1 MDGIMKIKNKT
12 IPLLAVAGLLLAI
25 TVAFTSQKKTVVPQP
40 VDQPA
45 KTPFASYIGGAGII
59 EASTNNISV
68 GTSIAGVVKDVHV
81 KVGDRVEKG
90 APLFKIDDRE
100 LTADL
105 TVKEAALVKAR
116 ASLAEAQAA
125 LADYRSQYALVQ
137 NAVDNRA
144 VSVDDVQKRKSAV
157 QLYEAKL
164 ESARATLKAAEVDV
178 TYTKSS
184 IERLTV
190 RASITGE
197 VFQVNIHPGEYA
209 ATGVLD
215 TPLMR
220 IGNLDNLYVRVDI
233 DENDA
238 WRFKPGSRA
247 IVFMRGNS
255 SLKANL
261 AFVRVEP
268 YVTPKKSLTGSSSER
283 VDTRV
288 LQVIY
293 SFTRKGLPAYAGQ
306 QVDVSIESPAV
317 SSSVSTT
324 ANTVAGRKP

>member
-1 MDGIMKIKNKT
+1 
-12 IPLLAVAGLLLAI
+12 
-25 TVAFTSQKKTVVPQP
+25 
-40 VDQPA
+40 
-45 KTPFASYIGGAGII
+45 
-59 EASTNNISV
+59 
-68 GTSIAGVVKDVHV
+68 VKDIHV

-90 APLFKIDDRE
+90 TPLFKIDDRE

-105 TVKEAALVKAR
+105 AVKDAALVKAR

-137 NAVDNRA
+137 NAADNRA
-144 VSVDDVQKRKSAV
+144 VSVDDVQKRKNAV

-164 ESARATLKAAEVDV
+164 ESARAAVKSAETDV
-178 TYTKSS
+178 AYTKSS
-184 IERLTV
+184 IDRLTV
-190 RASITGE
+190 RASVTGE
-197 VFQVNIHPGEYA
+197 VLQVNIRPGEYA

-247 IVFMRGNS
+247 VVFIRGNS
-255 SLKANL
+255 SLKADL

-268 YVTPKKSLTGSSSER
+268 YITPKKSLTGSSSER

-288 LQVIY
+288 LQVLY
-293 SFTRKGLPAYAGQ
+293 SFARKDLPAYVGQ
-306 QVDVSIESPAV
+306 QVDVSIESPTV
-317 SSSVSTT
+317 SSSVTTT
-324 ANTVAGRKP
+324 ASIVRG

>member
-1 MDGIMKIKNKT
+1 MTLKNKI
-12 IPLLAVAGLLLAI
+12 IPMLAVAGLLLAV
-25 TVAFTSQKKTVVPQP
+25 TVAFTSQKKTVVPKP

-59 EASTNNISV
+59 EASTTNISV
-68 GTSIAGVVKDVHV
+68 GTSIAGVVKDIYV

-90 APLFKIDDRE
+90 TSLFKIDDRE

-105 TVKEAALVKAR
+105 AVKEAALVKAR
-116 ASLAEAQAA
+116 ASLAEAEAA

-137 NAVDNRA
+137 HATDNRA
-144 VSVDDVQKRKSAV
+144 VSVDDVQKRKNAV
-157 QLYEAKL
+157 ALYEAKL
-164 ESARATLKAAEVDV
+164 ESAKAAVKSAEADMA
-178 TYTKSS
+178 YTRSS

-190 RASITGE
+190 RASVTGE
-197 VFQVNIHPGEYA
+197 VLQVNVRPGEYA

-247 IVFMRGNS
+247 VVFIRGNS
-255 SLKANL
+255 SLKADL
-261 AFVRVEP
+261 SFVRVEP
-268 YVTPKKSLTGSSSER
+268 YVTAKKSLTGSSSER

-293 SFTRKGLPAYAGQ
+293 SFPRKELPAYAGQ
-306 QVDVSIESPAV
+306 QVDVSIEASAV
-317 SSSVSTT
+317 SSSVAAATDT
-324 ANTVAGRKP
+324 ARGGKP

>member
-1 MDGIMKIKNKT
+1 MTLKNKI
-12 IPLLAVAGLLLAI
+12 IPLLAVAGLMLAV
-25 TVAFTSQKKTVVPQP
+25 TMALTSQKKIVVSQP
-40 VDQPA
+40 GDQPA

-59 EASTNNISV
+59 EANTNNISV
-68 GTSIAGVVKDVHV
+68 GTSIAGVVKEIVV

-90 APLFKIDDRE
+90 TPLFKIDDRE
-100 LTADL
+100 LKADL
-105 TVKEAALVKAR
+105 AVKEAALVKAR
-116 ASLAEAQAA
+116 ASLAEARAA
-125 LADYRSQYALVQ
+125 LIDYRSQYALVQ
-137 NAVDNRA
+137 NATDNRA
-144 VSVDDVQKRKSAV
+144 ISVDDVQKKKNAV
-157 QLYEAKL
+157 LLYEAKL
-164 ESARATLKAAEVDV
+164 ESARAALKSAETDIA
-178 TYTKSS
+178 YTRSS

-190 RASITGE
+190 RASVTGE
-197 VFQVNIHPGEYA
+197 VLQVNIQPGEYA

-247 IVFMRGNS
+247 IVFIRGNS
-255 SLKANL
+255 SLKADL

-268 YVTPKKSLTGSSSER
+268 YITPKKSLTGSSSER

-293 SFTRKGLPAYAGQ
+293 SFARNKLPAYVGQ
-306 QVDVSIESPAV
+306 QVDVSIEAAAV
-317 SSSVSTT
+317 SSQST
-324 ANTVAGRKP
+324 AKADAAAGGKP

>member
-1 MDGIMKIKNKT
+1 MTLKNKI
-12 IPLLAVAGLLLAI
+12 IPLLAVAGLLLAV
-25 TVAFTSQKKTVVPQP
+25 TVAFTSQKKTVAPQP
-40 VDQPA
+40 VDPPA
-45 KTPFASYIGGAGII
+45 KTPFTSYIGGAGII
-59 EASTNNISV
+59 EANTTNISV
-68 GTSIAGVVKDVHV
+68 GTSIAGIVKDIYVN
-81 KVGDRVEKG
+81 VGNRVEKG
-90 APLFKIDDRE
+90 TPLFKIDDRE

-105 TVKEAALVKAR
+105 AVKEAALVKAR
-116 ASLAEAQAA
+116 AALAEAQAA
-125 LADYRSQYALVQ
+125 LVDYRSQYALVQ
-137 NAVDNRA
+137 NATDNRA
-144 VSVDDVQKRKSAV
+144 VSVDDLQKRKNAV

-164 ESARATLKAAEVDV
+164 ESAKAALKSAETDIA
-178 TYTKSS
+178 YTRSS

-190 RASITGE
+190 RASVTGE
-197 VFQVNIHPGEYA
+197 VLQVNIQPGEYA

-247 IVFMRGNS
+247 IVFIRGNS
-255 SLKANL
+255 SLKADL
-261 AFVRVEP
+261 SFVRVEP

-293 SFTRKGLPAYAGQ
+293 SFARKDLSAYAGQ
-306 QVDVSIESPAV
+306 QVDVSIESPDV
-317 SSSVSTT
+317 SSSVNTT
-324 ANTVAGRKP
+324 ANAVAGGKP

>member
-1 MDGIMKIKNKT
+1 MTLKNKI
-12 IPLLAVAGLLLAI
+12 IPLLAIAGLLLAI
-25 TVAFTSQKKTVVPQP
+25 AVAFTSQKKTAAPQP

-59 EASTNNISV
+59 EANTTNISV
-68 GTSIAGVVKDVHV
+68 GTSIAGVVKEIYV

-90 APLFKIDDRE
+90 TPLFKIDDRE

-105 TVKEAALVKAR
+105 AVKEAALVKAR
-116 ASLAEAQAA
+116 GSLAEAQAA

-137 NAVDNRA
+137 NAADNRA
-144 VSVDDVQKRKSAV
+144 ISLDDVQKRKNAV
-157 QLYEAKL
+157 LLYEAKL
-164 ESARATLKAAEVDV
+164 ESAKAAVKSAEADV
-178 TYTKSS
+178 AYTGSS

-190 RASITGE
+190 RASVTGE
-197 VFQVNIHPGEYA
+197 VLQVNVRPGEYA

-220 IGNLDNLYVRVDI
+220 IGNMDNLYVRVDI

-247 IVFMRGNS
+247 IVFIRGNS
-255 SLKANL
+255 SLKADMV
-261 AFVRVEP
+261 FVRVEP
-268 YVTPKKSLTGSSSER
+268 YITPKKSLTGSSSER

-293 SFTRKGLPAYAGQ
+293 SFARKELPAYAGQ
-306 QVDVSIESPAV
+306 QVDVSIEAPAV
-317 SSSVSTT
+317 SSSVTTT
-324 ANTVAGRKP
+324 ASAVAGGKP